1 MAAPTFQ
8 DIYDMGKAEAIL
20 RRPDLA
26 VKEGDIS
33 DMFLA
38 GAAAMADRVVGYAA
52 ERFNATYLDGARGDD
67 LSRLTDDHWNVQ
79 RQTANKS
86 TGTVTITR
94 SSADAT
100 ATSYPVGAAV
110 ATARDAQGNEVRYL
124 LTQAATWAVSTNG
137 ARTVNVE
144 AEVAGVA
151 SNLSA
156 ANLITRM
163 STSPPAGG
171 SYAITASSSTAG
183 GTEDET
189 DDELRA
195 RARAY
200 PATLRRG
207 TISAL
212 EQGALGVSGVKKA
225 SAVEDDSGALTVYV
239 TDAAGGA
246 TGGSVI
252 VSDEVVDD
260 GSMTHDVAI
269 ELEEWRAAGSLVTVT
284 GGTLQSVNV
293 TVQLT
298 VRAGT
303 NVAQLV
309 TQVQATVESTVNR
322 LRIGETL
329 YKSLIQTAARLVD
342 PDNILECTVTLPL
355 TDTAPTT
362 SGYIIRAGTVTVT

>member
-1 MAAPTFQ
+1 MPAPTYQ
-8 DIYDMGKAEAIL
+8 DLYDLGKAEAIL

-33 DMFLA
+33 DMILA

-67 LSRLTDDHWNVQ
+67 LSRLTDDHWGVQ
-79 RQTANKS
+79 RQDANKA

-94 SSADAT
+94 SGADAT
-100 ATSYPVGAAV
+100 PQEYAIGSAV
-110 ATARDAQGNEVRYL
+110 ATERDAQGNEVRFL
-124 LTQAATWAVSTNG
+124 LTQAATWAASTNG
-137 ARTVNVE
+137 DRTVNVE
-144 AEVAGVA
+144 AEVAGTA
-151 SNLSA
+151 GNLSTA
-156 ANLITRM
+156 DRITRL
-163 STSPPAGG
+163 STTAPAGG
-171 SYAITASSSTAG
+171 AYAITASSVTAG
-183 GTEDET
+183 GTEEET

-212 EQGALGVSGVKKA
+212 EYGAQQVPGVKKA
-225 SAVEDDSGALTVYV
+225 SAVEDVSGALVVYV
-239 TDAAGGA
+239 TDAAGNA
-246 TGGSVI
+246 TGSDVI
-252 VSDEVVDD
+252 VSDSVVDD
-260 GSMTHDVAI
+260 GTMTHDVAI
-269 ELEEWRAAGSLVTVT
+269 ELEEWRAAGSLVTVS
-284 GGTLQSVNV
+284 GGQLQTVNI

-309 TQVQATVESTVNR
+309 TEVQASIESSVNR
-322 LRIGETL
+322 LKIGETL
-329 YKSLIQTAARLVD
+329 YKSLIQSAARAVD
-342 PDNILECTVTLPL
+342 PDNIVECTVTAPL

-362 SGYIIRAGTVTVT
+362 SGYIIRAGTITVT